1 MRPSAWSFE
10 GEKMRSF
17 LFALVGA
24 VFLTGCPPKKEPDI
38 AKAADYPCRGTAK
51 AVFETCGCSPVDSS
65 LITLTDALDI
75 DKNIKSSI
83 QGCANGD
90 LSIKAKDAAVAK
102 AAFEACVSKDI
113 TIPDDVRAMLSEQ
126 VDKATSESLSK
137 SVQLDGWM
145 ACYGKVTG
153 VSPAPA
159 Q

>member
-1 MRPSAWSFE
+1 
-10 GEKMRSF
+10 MRSL
-17 LFALVGA
+17 LFVLVSSLMLA
-24 VFLTGCPPKKEPDI
+24 GCPKKPEPDI

-90 LSIKAKDAAVAK
+90 LSLKAKEASVAK

-113 TIPDDVRAMLSEQ
+113 TIPDDVRAMLSAQ

-153 VSPAPA
+153 VTPTPAP
-159 Q
+159 